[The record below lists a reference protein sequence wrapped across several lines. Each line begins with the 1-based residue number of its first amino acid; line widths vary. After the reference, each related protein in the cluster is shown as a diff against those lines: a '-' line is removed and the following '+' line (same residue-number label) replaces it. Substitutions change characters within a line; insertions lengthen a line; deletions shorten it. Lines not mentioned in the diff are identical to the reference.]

1 LPQPKLKTPSK
12 IENFEQNGNTDETG
26 KHQAKWENIDHNGLA
41 PSKKAKLRAKLAKL
55 ANICAL

>member
-1 LPQPKLKTPSK
+1 M
-12 IENFEQNGNTDETG
+12 GNTDETG
-26 KHQAKWENIDHNGLA
+26 KHRAKWENIDHNGLA

>member
-1 LPQPKLKTPSK
+1 LRTARKWETPRK
-12 IENFEQNGNTDETG
+12 MGNTEEMG
-26 KHQAKWENIDHNGLA
+26 KHWAKWENTDHNGLA